1 MLRGLYTAT
10 QGLMV
15 LNVMQEVTA
24 NNLANANSVG
34 YKKDT
39 VVSTSFPNMLLYKLE
54 DPNEDK
60 PVRVGNIS
68 TGVRIAEVVTDY
80 SKGVQREA
88 ESGTGLAVIGEGYFT
103 VNTPQGERYT
113 RNGEFSISTDGKIVS
128 TDGYPLLGQNGEIT
142 VDSAGYRVSED
153 GAVYSGGKKVDEL
166 KIVYFA
172 ADPAKEGSS
181 LFRGED
187 PQDVANPR
195 VMQGFLEESNASPL
209 EETIQMIAVM
219 RAYEANQKVIQTN
232 DSTLE
237 KAVNEIARL

>member
-88 ESGTGLAVIGEGYFT
+88 EGGTGMAVTGEGYFT

-142 VDSAGYRVSED
+142 VDSAGYWVGQD

-166 KIVYFA
+166 KVVYFA

-237 KAVNEIARL
+237 KAVNEIARI